1 MLKILK
7 TCRSQEVLKGPKIIL
22 KDNSRSMRD
31 FNNNFK
37 TAIFLQL
44 HFSNLILLMKM
55 DIFNVNI
62 VMDLKIN
69 LATSYTR
76 RTVYL

>member
-7 TCRSQEVLKGPKIIL
+7 MHRSQEVLKGQKIIL
-22 KDNSRSMRD
+22 KDSSRLMRD
-31 FNNNFK
+31 FNSIFK
-37 TAIFLQL
+37 MAIFLQL

-55 DIFNVNI
+55 GIFNVNI

-76 RTVYL
+76 RIVYL